1 MRSRVFRGI
10 GAILAA
16 FLFSQCTSIP
26 GISGSQRAQTLSKM
40 GYVSLPLQKVTD
52 DVRYSGLFQVNGEPL
67 RFLIDSGAN
76 STDVESKIAS
86 RVGLRR
92 DNSVKVITRGALGR
106 EIKSGHGRGSLR
118 IGPMQ
123 ADDFPFTIA
132 PSSSRETST
141 SRYAGQV
148 GLDALDATGALIDIP
163 AGKIW
168 LPGRFSKRASSND
181 PRPLGAR
188 AKLGQKVL
196 KMGRAGRLP
205 HLLLHGTLNGRHT
218 SWVVDTGAEISV
230 MAAESFNRLGLP
242 SHATNSRMVDASG
255 DRVALR
261 RGVLKNL
268 QFGEVNIRTFDM
280 AIAPL
285 SQVRQYFRDP
295 SGRPVDGILG
305 MDFLTNGEALL
316 DSGSRILYMGKP

>member
-1 MRSRVFRGI
+1 MGTRVFRGVS
-10 GAILAA
+10 ALLAA
-16 FLFSQCTSIP
+16 FLLSQCASVPTSF
-26 GISGSQRAQTLSKM
+26 GNKRAKTLKKM
-40 GYVSLPLQKVTD
+40 GYVSVPLQKVTD
-52 DVRYSGLFQVNGEPL
+52 DVRYSGLFEVNGKPL

-86 RVGLRR
+86 QVGLRP
-92 DNSVKVITRGALGR
+92 DNSIKVITRGALGR

-118 IGPMQ
+118 VGPMH
-123 ADDFPFTIA
+123 ADNFPFTIA

-148 GLDALDATGALIDIP
+148 GLDALDATGALVDIP

-168 LPGRFSKRASSND
+168 LPGRFSKRASTDD
-181 PRPLGAR
+181 PSPLGYR
-188 AKLGQKVL
+188 ESLGHRVL
-196 KMGRAGRLP
+196 YMGRAGRLP

-230 MAAESFNRLGLP
+230 MAAASFNRLNLP
-242 SHATNSRMVDASG
+242 SQTTNSRMVDASG
-255 DRVALR
+255 DKIALR
-261 RGVLKNL
+261 RGQLKNL
-268 QFGEVNIRTFDM
+268 RFGEVNISSFDI

-285 SQVRQYFRDP
+285 PEVRQYFRDP
-295 SGRPVDGILG
+295 TGRPVDGILG
-305 MDFLTNGEALL
+305 MDFLTNGRALL